1 MTLQLLEK
9 FSRRVCMQGPADPWR
24 ASRRAEGAASV
35 KGSDS
40 RLGEL

>member
-1 MTLQLLEK
+1 MH
-9 FSRRVCMQGPADPWR
+9 GPTDHWR
-24 ASRRAEGAASV
+24 ASRRAEGAPSV